1 MLFIY
6 FSSLP
11 AEKSKNIEMEKS
23 RKEELYVNKHAIRR
37 VFWWCSILISDW
49 LVYIGSKDRLLLD
62 VPSTLSWSS
71 ILSNQKSI
79 EQINEP
85 VLAQV
90 QSHSKQ

>member
-37 VFWWCSILISDW
+37 VSDNVLFSVLIGW
-49 LVYIGSKDRLLLD
+49 
-62 VPSTLSWSS
+62 TQW
-71 ILSNQKSI
+71 
-79 EQINEP
+79 
-85 VLAQV
+85 
-90 QSHSKQ
+90 